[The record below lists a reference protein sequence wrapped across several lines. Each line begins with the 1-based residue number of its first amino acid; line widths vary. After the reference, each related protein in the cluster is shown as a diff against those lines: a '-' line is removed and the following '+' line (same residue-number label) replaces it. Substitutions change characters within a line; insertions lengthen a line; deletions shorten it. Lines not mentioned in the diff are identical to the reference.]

1 MFVNFEG
8 HFSRKVLNKGWQYY
22 DNCFVDDISVD
33 QDIYSAIVH
42 GSADYDVSVNIHK
55 ENFLNGK
62 CNCPYALEGHNCKHM
77 AALLYAITDEN
88 KVNEIDNTKDNSF
101 SLLDIIESIDSD
113 KLNEFLYDVLMGND
127 EMYNDFRIEFS
138 QYFPKM
144 SKREYKDMIDMDIES
159 CCDRYGFIDYKA
171 SYRYEDLM
179 GKYNEEAR
187 GLLDKEDFVTAYTI
201 STTLLESMIGLE
213 IDDSN
218 GVTSNI
224 SQQAIDILCD
234 IVDNAEDETLL
245 SELFIYLKNEILTD
259 RLYNNISVDLSEIL
273 DHYMDRVLFLE
284 EMEDTLNEVLKNN
297 KVEDRLYHYGKY
309 IDYLSKLYSCTGR
322 DNKILILLEEFSF
335 DKGFC
340 LTYIDELIKKD
351 QVAKAIEVLKNKIME
366 NERNSDNKDYASKL
380 ADIYRDKSMKQE
392 YKNILFDLFLLYSGY
407 DIEVYKKIKELYS
420 VDQWDKE
427 KDNLIS
433 IVKKEKLKGEQ
444 LNKIYFEEKMFDD
457 LFDNVKNGNIR
468 TILTYE
474 QYLLPKYN
482 EQLQE
487 IYKNDLLERAATQT
501 GRVRYS
507 AIADEINHL
516 INMDDSFE
524 LVSSLLKEIEQKY
537 FKKKRAMEDEFYRK
551 IKNIDDYLNYNL
563 W

>member
-42 GSADYDVSVNIHK
+42 GSADYDVFVNIHK
-55 ENFLNGK
+55 GNFLNGK

-234 IVDNAEDETLL
+234 IVDNAEDEALL
-245 SELFIYLKNEILTD
+245 NELFIYLKNEILTD

-284 EMEDTLNEVLKNN
+284 EIEDTLNEVLKNN

-309 IDYLSKLYSCTGR
+309 IDYLCKLYSCTGR

-366 NERNSDNKDYASKL
+366 NERNSDNKDYVSKL

-444 LNKIYFEEKMFDD
+444 LNKIYVEEKMFDD

-551 IKNIDDYLNYNL
+551 IKNIDDYLNYG
-563 W
+563 

>member
-55 ENFLNGK
+55 GNFLNGK

-234 IVDNAEDETLL
+234 IVDNAEDEALL
-245 SELFIYLKNEILTD
+245 NELFIYLKNEILTD

-284 EMEDTLNEVLKNN
+284 EIEDTLNEVLKNN

-309 IDYLSKLYSCTGR
+309 IDYLCKLYSCTGR

-444 LNKIYFEEKMFDD
+444 LNKIYVEEKMFDD

-551 IKNIDDYLNYNL
+551 IKNIDDFLNYNY
-563 W
+563 

>member
-55 ENFLNGK
+55 GNFLNGK

-77 AALLYAITDEN
+77 ATLLYAITDEN

-284 EMEDTLNEVLKNN
+284 EIEDTLNEVLKNN

-309 IDYLSKLYSCTGR
+309 IDYLCKLYSCTGR

-444 LNKIYFEEKMFDD
+444 LNKIYVEEKMFDD

-551 IKNIDDYLNYNL
+551 IKNIDDFLNYNY
-563 W
+563 

>member
-234 IVDNAEDETLL
+234 IVDNAEDEALL
-245 SELFIYLKNEILTD
+245 NELFIYLKNEILTD

-309 IDYLSKLYSCTGR
+309 IDYLCKLYSCTGR

-444 LNKIYFEEKMFDD
+444 LNKIYVEEKMFDD

-551 IKNIDDYLNYNL
+551 IKNIDDYLNYNY
-563 W
+563 

>member
-55 ENFLNGK
+55 GNFLNGK

-284 EMEDTLNEVLKNN
+284 EIEDTLNEVLKNN

-309 IDYLSKLYSCTGR
+309 IDYLCKLYSCTGR

-444 LNKIYFEEKMFDD
+444 LNKIYVEEKMFDD

-551 IKNIDDYLNYNL
+551 IKNIDDFLNYNY
-563 W
+563 

>member
-1 MFVNFEG
+1 M
-8 HFSRKVLNKGWQYY
+8 LWKG
-22 DNCFVDDISVD
+22 I
-33 QDIYSAIVH
+33 I
-42 GSADYDVSVNIHK
+42 VNIWQ
-55 ENFLNGK
+55 L
-62 CNCPYALEGHNCKHM
+62 Y
-77 AALLYAITDEN
+77 YAITDEN

-179 GKYNEEAR
+179 GKYNKEAR

-234 IVDNAEDETLL
+234 IVDNAEDEALL
-245 SELFIYLKNEILTD
+245 NELFIYLKNEILTD

-284 EMEDTLNEVLKNN
+284 EIEDTLNEVLKNN

-309 IDYLSKLYSCTGR
+309 IDYLCKLYSCTGR

-444 LNKIYFEEKMFDD
+444 LNKIYVEEKKFDD

-551 IKNIDDYLNYNL
+551 IKNIDDFLNYNY
-563 W
+563 

>member
-55 ENFLNGK
+55 GNFLNGK

-234 IVDNAEDETLL
+234 IVDNAEDEALL
-245 SELFIYLKNEILTD
+245 NELFIYLKNEILTD

-284 EMEDTLNEVLKNN
+284 EIEDTLNEVLKNN

-309 IDYLSKLYSCTGR
+309 IDYLCKLYSCTGR

-366 NERNSDNKDYASKL
+366 NERNSDNKDYVSKL

-444 LNKIYFEEKMFDD
+444 LNKIYVEEKMFDD

-551 IKNIDDYLNYNL
+551 IKNIDDFLNYNY
-563 W
+563 

>member
-234 IVDNAEDETLL
+234 IVDNAEDEALL
-245 SELFIYLKNEILTD
+245 NELFIYLKNEILTD

-284 EMEDTLNEVLKNN
+284 EIEDTLNEVLKNN

-309 IDYLSKLYSCTGR
+309 IDYLCKLYSCTGR

-444 LNKIYFEEKMFDD
+444 LNKIYVEEKMFDD

-551 IKNIDDYLNYNL
+551 IKNIDDYLNYNY
-563 W
+563 

>member
-55 ENFLNGK
+55 GNFLNGK

-77 AALLYAITDEN
+77 ATLLYAITDEN

-234 IVDNAEDETLL
+234 IVDNAEDEALL
-245 SELFIYLKNEILTD
+245 NELFIYLKNEILTD

-284 EMEDTLNEVLKNN
+284 EIEDTLNEVLKNN

-309 IDYLSKLYSCTGR
+309 IDYLCKLYSCTGR

-444 LNKIYFEEKMFDD
+444 LNKIYVEEKMFDD

>member
-55 ENFLNGK
+55 GNFLNGK

-234 IVDNAEDETLL
+234 IVDNAEDEALL
-245 SELFIYLKNEILTD
+245 NELFIYLKNEILTD

-284 EMEDTLNEVLKNN
+284 EIEDTLNEVLKNN

-309 IDYLSKLYSCTGR
+309 IDYLCKLYSCTGR

-444 LNKIYFEEKMFDD
+444 LNKIYVEEKMFDD

-551 IKNIDDYLNYNL
+551 IKNIDDYLNYNY
-563 W
+563 

>member
-234 IVDNAEDETLL
+234 IVDNAEDEALL
-245 SELFIYLKNEILTD
+245 NELFIYLKNEILTD

-284 EMEDTLNEVLKNN
+284 EIEDTLNDN

-309 IDYLSKLYSCTGR
+309 IDYLCKLYSCTGR

-444 LNKIYFEEKMFDD
+444 LNKIYVEEKMFDD

>member
-55 ENFLNGK
+55 GNFLNGK

-144 SKREYKDMIDMDIES
+144 SKREYKDMIDRDIES

-234 IVDNAEDETLL
+234 IVDNAEDEALL
-245 SELFIYLKNEILTD
+245 NELFIYLKNEILTD

-284 EMEDTLNEVLKNN
+284 EIEDTLNEVLKNN

-309 IDYLSKLYSCTGR
+309 IDYLCKLYSCTGR

-444 LNKIYFEEKMFDD
+444 LNKIYVEEKMFDD

-551 IKNIDDYLNYNL
+551 IKNIDDFLNYNY
-563 W
+563 